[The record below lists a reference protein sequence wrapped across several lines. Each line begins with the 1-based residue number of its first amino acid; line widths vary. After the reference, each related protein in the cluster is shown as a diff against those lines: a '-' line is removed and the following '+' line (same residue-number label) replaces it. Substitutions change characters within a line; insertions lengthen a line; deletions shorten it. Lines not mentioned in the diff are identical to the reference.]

1 MAADFAKLVEATN
14 ELRFRRDGM
23 RLQAERWRT
32 AEHDLVDDDL
42 AAFEAE
48 LFAVTLH
55 QLRRAAE
62 HALSVTGSHLVRAA
76 ITTFD
81 NAVPHMEDIRDV
93 LTHFD
98 AYLKGEG
105 NLQKAHRL
113 PTSLSVNYGSTSAD
127 TTFIEIGPLRFNTGV
142 AVPAADQLT
151 KVALDE
157 VARFGGPRLS

>member
-1 MAADFAKLVEATN
+1 MALDFEELVEAAN
-14 ELRFRRDGM
+14 EVRFRRDGL
-23 RLQAERWRT
+23 RLQGGRWRT

-55 QLRRAAE
+55 QLRRATL
-62 HALSVTGSHLVRAA
+62 HALSATGSHLIRSAIAA
-76 ITTFD
+76 FD
-81 NAVPHMEDIRDV
+81 DAVPHMEDIRDV

-98 AYLKGEG
+98 AYLRGEG
-105 NLQKAHRL
+105 NLQKDHRL

-142 AVPAADQLT
+142 AVPAADQLA

-157 VARFGGPRLS
+157 IARLGGPRLS

>member
-1 MAADFAKLVEATN
+1 MAADFAELVEAAN

-55 QLRRAAE
+55 RLRRAAE
-62 HALSVTGSHLVRAA
+62 HALSVTGSDLSRAA
-76 ITTFD
+76 ITAFE

-105 NLQKAHRL
+105 TQRAATGSIGRL
-113 PTSLSVNYGSTSAD
+113 RTVRVPPLS
-127 TTFIEIGPLRFNTGV
+127 PC
-142 AVPAADQLT
+142 AARHLT
-151 KVALDE
+151 
-157 VARFGGPRLS
+157 LSEAAGMLCRNDVSG